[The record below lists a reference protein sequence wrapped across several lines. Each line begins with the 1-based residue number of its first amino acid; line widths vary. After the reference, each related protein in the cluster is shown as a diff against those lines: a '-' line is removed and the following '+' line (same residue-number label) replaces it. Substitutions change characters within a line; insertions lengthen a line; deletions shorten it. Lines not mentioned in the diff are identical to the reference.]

1 MASVGDGSVT
11 VEVTGT
17 GGLDAVMFT
26 RVAPGNA
33 QPIEGSTRSG
43 DGTLT
48 TSDLKNRVP
57 HEVVVQLKSGSNFG
71 PASRVLLLTPR
82 ATGTSDYD
90 AIRLEIRSQMLQ
102 VTNIGQIHLRRR
114 LTRFWENIFKRHKQ
128 DGRLNTWEI
137 TRTAVGQD
145 LNSAQGAAGTEPFFH
160 DTHEIL
166 IRGFMAVK
174 DEKDTETTFQ
184 QVVDDIRLRIQ
195 LNNRLNGA
203 VLLPKQLQVPTI
215 DHETFGGVLC
225 HFVEM
230 TYEAVVRVGG

>member
-1 MASVGDGSVT
+1 MPSVGDGSIT

-33 QPIEGSTRSG
+33 QPVEGSTRSG
-43 DGTLT
+43 DGPLT
-48 TSDLKNRVP
+48 TSALKNRVP

-102 VTNIGQIHLRRR
+102 VVNIGQIHLRRR
-114 LTRFWENIFKRHKQ
+114 HTRFWDEMYRRHKKA
-128 DGRLNTWEI
+128 GRLNTWEI
-137 TRTAVGQD
+137 TRISVAQS
-145 LNSAQGAAGTEPFFH
+145 LNSVQGALGTEPFFH
-160 DTHEIL
+160 DGHGIL
-166 IRGFMAVK
+166 IRGHMALDDSK
-174 DEKDTETTFQ
+174 KTEDTFQ
-184 QVVDDIRLRIQ
+184 QILDDIRLRIQ

-203 VLLPKQLQVPTI
+203 VLLPRQLQTPEI
-215 DHETFGGVLC
+215 GHETFGGVLC
-225 HFVEM
+225 HFAEL
-230 TYEAVVRVGG
+230 TYDAVVRVGG